1 MVKKIPK
8 DDRRAAYT
16 SGDRPVT
23 RDMYRLTMDD
33 QGKSVIIIEPTRWG
47 LVSKG
52 GFPPSLFET

>member
-16 SGDRPVT
+16 SGDRPVR
-23 RDMYRLTMDD
+23 RDMHRLTMDD
-33 QGKSVIIIEPTRWG
+33 QDKALISIEPARWG
-47 LVSKG
+47 TVSKG